1 MNWPPS
7 WPDANPVR
15 CALEKRAASTVWA
28 LQPSRRLF
36 SMRAPTLPAYL
47 NALYTLSIENAF
59 NGEEQDLL
67 GNL

>member
-1 MNWPPS
+1 
-7 WPDANPVR
+7 
-15 CALEKRAASTVWA
+15 VWA

-47 NALYTLSIENAF
+47 NALYTLSIENVF